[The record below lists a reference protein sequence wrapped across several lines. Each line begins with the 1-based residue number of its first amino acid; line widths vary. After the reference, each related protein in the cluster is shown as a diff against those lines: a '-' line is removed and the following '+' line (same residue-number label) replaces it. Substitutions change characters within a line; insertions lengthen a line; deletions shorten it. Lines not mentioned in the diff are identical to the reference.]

1 MKTALIVNRFMTE
14 IDCAGDNTIL
24 PFPIQNARSRPLRAE
39 AAKQGKAEYL
49 SLWAGQGVRLA
60 RSQTAGNLV
69 CALAANIET
78 AADQIRHR

>member
-1 MKTALIVNRFMTE
+1 L
-14 IDCAGDNTIL
+14 CGDNAIL
-24 PFPIQNARSRPLRAE
+24 PFPIQNALSRALRTE

-69 CALAANIET
+69 RALAAEIET